1 VSIELS
7 YRESRR
13 LNSLM
18 TTNKQIKSGT
28 IVVLL
33 SNTVATS
40 TLRFYDKNLRYLVCV
55 KTAVKRSFRFERC
68 IKCIPT
74 RKHQQNVPLHTCGI
88 NNDLK
93 YLLGAELITQRLIS
107 T

>member
-13 LNSLM
+13 LNSLT

-40 TLRFYDKNLRYLVCV
+40 TLRFYDKNSRYLVCV
-55 KTAVKRSFRFERC
+55 KTAVKRSFPFERC

-107 T
+107 P